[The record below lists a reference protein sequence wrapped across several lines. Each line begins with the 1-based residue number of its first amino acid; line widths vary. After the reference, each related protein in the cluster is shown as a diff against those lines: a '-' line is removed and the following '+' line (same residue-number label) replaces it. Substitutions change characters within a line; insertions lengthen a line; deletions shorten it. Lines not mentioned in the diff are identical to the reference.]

1 MLRSISSNWALN
13 AIQILVFMVLTPFA
27 ANALGRDLYGVWEV
41 LVATAGPLQLLA
53 LGLPMATVRALDAS
67 MRFDDKA
74 AIVLQLRI
82 DSKSPVHSDL

>member
-41 LVATAGPLQLLA
+41 LEIG
-53 LGLPMATVRALDAS
+53 RAH
-67 MRFDDKA
+67 
-74 AIVLQLRI
+74 V
-82 DSKSPVHSDL
+82 